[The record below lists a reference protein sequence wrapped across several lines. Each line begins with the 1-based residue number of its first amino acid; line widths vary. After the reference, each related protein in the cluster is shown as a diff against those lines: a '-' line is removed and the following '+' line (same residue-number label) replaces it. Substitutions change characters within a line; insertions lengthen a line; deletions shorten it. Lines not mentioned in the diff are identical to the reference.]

1 MWPAQTR
8 ASCFRAEMYEIKRDS
23 VFKRNMHIVEWSL
36 VATRDIPIGTFLGFY
51 SGEFDL
57 SIRNS
62 LYAAKLDNFHIYPFP
77 DEDNISE
84 EQRSQ
89 RPFANMNEPNIHE
102 FANCCMI
109 VQDFAHTEIE
119 NVSYIPNFEAAR
131 FFRGLACFSC
141 AEIKSGESL
150 TWHYGPSYESH
161 RQQQHYVAGRQ
172 CKKIIDK
179 EVFIPSNSQGVLQ
192 VISKVPHKCVIPVFA
207 LRRSERFKFE
217 RKKRKRS
224 ESSDDSDTN
233 SSGSG
238 HIPKY
243 VPSGSREDRLNR
255 RKGTLV

>member
-131 FFRGLACFSC
+131 FFRGLACLSC

-150 TWHYGPSYESH
+150 TWHMDHLTSH
-161 RQQQHYVAGRQ
+161 TANSNIMLQEGSVRKLLI
-172 CKKIIDK
+172 KKCL
-179 EVFIPSNSQGVLQ
+179 FQ
-192 VISKVPHKCVIPVFA
+192 A
-207 LRRSERFKFE
+207 TLRECFR
-217 RKKRKRS
+217 
-224 ESSDDSDTN
+224 
-233 SSGSG
+233 
-238 HIPKY
+238 
-243 VPSGSREDRLNR
+243 
-255 RKGTLV
+255 